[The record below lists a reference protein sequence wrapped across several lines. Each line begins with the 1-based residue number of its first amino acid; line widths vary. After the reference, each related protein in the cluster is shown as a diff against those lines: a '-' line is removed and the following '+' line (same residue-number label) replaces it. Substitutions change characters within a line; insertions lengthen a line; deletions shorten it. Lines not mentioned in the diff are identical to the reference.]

1 MVYLSV
7 KKEFVFS
14 LLYSAINILFF
25 HTYTT
30 FFGRCNIEARFIT
43 VLSRRCFEDHARGL
57 YIWKLQFHETL
68 HGYLT
73 EQILINNNNN
83 LLSFQTFCIFFFYL
97 FKIE

>member
-7 KKEFVFS
+7 KKEFVFL

-43 VLSRRCFEDHARGL
+43 VLSRRCFEDHVKVL
-57 YIWKLQFHETL
+57 YIWKLQFHATL

-83 LLSFQTFCIFFFYL
+83 LLSFQTFCILFFFFIYL
-97 FKIE
+97 K